1 MDAAGRGLEVL
12 QGEPPPPVVQPAA
25 PAKPSEAFVVL
36 SRDDGSEIVTSL
48 DLPLV
53 LVKGGRTED
62 VLVRRALFITASV
75 TVVRPVAA
83 QDGASDG
90 YRWRYEAFLQRQIC
104 FTSMTGLFACTQAE
118 VESLPDKATG
128 EAPLPASGD
137 GTFPEAEAA
146 KRRLTEGL
154 RVRAGALFEADR
166 RANVDPVFKAAGAVV
181 PRAAPRRSAGPPAK
195 AAPAARGG

>member
-1 MDAAGRGLEVL
+1 VL

-53 LVKGGRTED
+53 LVKGGRSED
-62 VLVRRALFITASV
+62 VLVRRALFITASL
-75 TVVRPVAA
+75 TVVRPVTA
-83 QDGASDG
+83 QDGASDA
-90 YRWRYEAFLQRQIC
+90 YRWRYEAFLQRQVC

-118 VESLPDKATG
+118 VEGLPDKATG
-128 EAPLPASGD
+128 EARLAAAGNFS
-137 GTFPEAEAA
+137 EAEAA
-146 KRRLTEGL
+146 KLRLTEGL

-166 RANVDPVFKAAGAVV
+166 RANVDPVFKAAGATV
-181 PRAAPRRSAGPPAK
+181 PKAAPRRSGGPPAK

>member
-1 MDAAGRGLEVL
+1 ML
-12 QGEPPPPVVQPAA
+12 QAEPPPPVVQPSA
-25 PAKPSEAFVVL
+25 PAKPPAEFLVL

-53 LVKGGRTED
+53 LVKGGRSED

-75 TVVRPVAA
+75 TVVRPAAA
-83 QDGASDG
+83 QDAASDS

-104 FTSMTGLFACTQAE
+104 FTSMTGLFACTLAQ

-128 EAPLPASGD
+128 EAPLPTAGA
-137 GTFPEAEAA
+137 GTFPEAAAA
-146 KRRLTEGL
+146 KLRLTEGL
-154 RVRAGALFEADR
+154 RVRAGALFDADR

-181 PRAAPRRSAGPPAK
+181 PKAAPRRSAGPPAK
-195 AAPAARGG
+195 AAPAAKGG

>member
-1 MDAAGRGLEVL
+1 ML
-12 QGEPPPPVVQPAA
+12 QAEPPPPVVQPSA
-25 PAKPSEAFVVL
+25 PAKPPAEVLVL
-36 SRDDGSEIVTSL
+36 SRDDSSEIVTSL

-53 LVKGGRTED
+53 LMKGGRSED

-75 TVVRPVAA
+75 TVVRPVAPDPA
-83 QDGASDG
+83 VSSDS

-128 EAPLPASGD
+128 EAPLPATGA
-137 GTFPEAEAA
+137 GTFPEAAAA
-146 KRRLTEGL
+146 KLRLTEGL
-154 RVRAGALFEADR
+154 RVRATALFDADR

-181 PRAAPRRSAGPPAK
+181 PKAAPRRSTGPPAK